1 MTPTTPLDD
10 LVRKFK
16 GYCDGENAF
25 DELDFKGAILDWVDK
40 EIIGKDEKV
49 TGHMR
54 PQGYMSVDLTASYN
68 NALRAEQRLRL
79 RGK

>member
-40 EIIGKDEKV
+40 EIIGKDEK
-49 TGHMR
+49 
-54 PQGYMSVDLTASYN
+54 GYMSVDLTASYN